1 MPAYTELKAEA
12 DQRWES
18 LVSGDK
24 PWIRVGTAMCGQ
36 AAGALQVLEA
46 LKAEL
51 TDRAVDATV
60 DEVGCL
66 GLCYAEPLMDVL
78 MPMMNGIEVLQR
90 LRNDPATQMLP
101 VILLTAF
108 SLADGETNIL
118 ETPNTYHVTK
128 PWRRGVV
135 ESAIDSALTR
145 SLGSS

>member
-1 MPAYTELKAEA
+1 MSKILVADDEPDMRSLLFDLLEDAGHEVTEAENGQVAYQQI
-12 DQRWES
+12 QRQAPD
-18 LVSGDK
+18 LV
-24 PWIRVGTAMCGQ
+24 
-36 AAGALQVLEA
+36 
-46 LKAEL
+46 
-51 TDRAVDATV
+51 
-60 DEVGCL
+60 
-66 GLCYAEPLMDVL
+66 LMDVL

-108 SLADGETNIL
+108 SLADEDTTIL

-135 ESAIDSALTR
+135 ESAIDSALAR